1 MKKQIFSVVL
11 IIFIFSS
18 FAYAEEKITVSAFTS
33 KESFCPEE
41 EMELR
46 IKMKNS
52 FLSPYNLEVFIQ
64 WDILKVEYQS
74 VEMLL
79 ESEETVAS
87 EIEELSGGFLSLSV
101 MDIFPEKEEA
111 DIFKIV
117 FKVKTDALYGKSNI
131 AITSQN
137 TEIITP
143 QIEFSIECKEHI
155 ADREKDRYL
164 DDVVRG
170 CENGATIIHTCLAC
184 SAKFFESVE
193 PLGHD
198 TPKWDEIAPTCR
210 KNGERVAECK
220 RCGKMIKEK
229 IPALGHNFS
238 DWITS
243 KQSSCIEDGRKERTC
258 KTCGEKEI
266 EIIESAGHKFS
277 ESVIIKYP
285 TDKETGI
292 SEKKC
297 KICAASLKE
306 VIAKLEKTE
315 TESGNSSETTKE
327 ENKSENTS
335 SKMEPV
341 FSSSETLQEESEIT
355 EETIKGIEVKEVEEK
370 DGNFNLLPIII
381 ILSAVLVFGAV
392 ILLIFLRKRR
402 TRVYNPE
409 SDKEQLPF

>member
-1 MKKQIFSVVL
+1 
-11 IIFIFSS
+11 
-18 FAYAEEKITVSAFTS
+18 
-33 KESFCPEE
+33 
-41 EMELR
+41 
-46 IKMKNS
+46 
-52 FLSPYNLEVFIQ
+52 
-64 WDILKVEYQS
+64 
-74 VEMLL
+74 
-79 ESEETVAS
+79 
-87 EIEELSGGFLSLSV
+87 
-101 MDIFPEKEEA
+101 
-111 DIFKIV
+111 
-117 FKVKTDALYGKSNI
+117 
-131 AITSQN
+131 
-137 TEIITP
+137 
-143 QIEFSIECKEHI
+143 
-155 ADREKDRYL
+155 
-164 DDVVRG
+164 
-170 CENGATIIHTCLAC
+170 
-184 SAKFFESVE
+184 VE

-327 ENKSENTS
+327 DKSENTS

-341 FSSSETLQEESEIT
+341 LSSSETLQEESEIT
-355 EETIKGIEVKEVEEK
+355 EETIKGIEIKEVEEK